1 MTDISKQLFP
11 VPLESCFKGSYHWP
25 HHLSYIYLLS
35 CAWRRSHVHCKTA
48 GKKKTRAEG
57 NKQDNQSITRST
69 MHAHQVTDQISLFL
83 LFLDVLHQARGFC
96 PSELRCQRKAT
107 PKMPEHF
114 VCGQAFQSKELLN
127 QLWRNYIHTG
137 EVN

>member
-1 MTDISKQLFP
+1 LAAPFE
-11 VPLESCFKGSYHWP
+11 L
-25 HHLSYIYLLS
+25 YIPAELCLAQKP
-35 CAWRRSHVHCKTA
+35 CALQDCR
-48 GKKKTRAEG
+48 KKKTRAEG
-57 NKQDNQSITRST
+57 KQDNQSITRST